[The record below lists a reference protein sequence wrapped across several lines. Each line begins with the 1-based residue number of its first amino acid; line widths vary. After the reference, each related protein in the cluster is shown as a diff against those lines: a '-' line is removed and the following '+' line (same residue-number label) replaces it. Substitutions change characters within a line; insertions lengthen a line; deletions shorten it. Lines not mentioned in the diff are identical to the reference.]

1 MHGNR
6 LEMITSQKLARLIE
20 MNESSKSYH
29 VIFAPVRGCIQKCYA
44 LRILDSSW
52 RDNLIGGPICLDYM
66 FLTTL
71 RKNRGNPL
79 RPFFAFDAT
88 EATRTFLLLFSLLFR
103 PQNSLIPQHEKFAS
117 FSTILATKFL
127 SVLLKR
133 RCLQYQNCCHLSTA
147 VTPLFFL

>member
-1 MHGNR
+1 MSAEEVAECVTNRCINREQQKHCSHFRLLWQTLMQTIWDSTRNQSYMHGNR

-66 FLTTL
+66 FLTTFW
-71 RKNRGNPL
+71 KNRGNPL
-79 RPFFAFDAT
+79 RPFVCIRCDGGNTNFPPS
-88 EATRTFLLLFSLLFR
+88 FLPPFS
-103 PQNSLIPQHEKFAS
+103 PPK
-117 FSTILATKFL
+117 
-127 SVLLKR
+127 
-133 RCLQYQNCCHLSTA
+133 
-147 VTPLFFL
+147 